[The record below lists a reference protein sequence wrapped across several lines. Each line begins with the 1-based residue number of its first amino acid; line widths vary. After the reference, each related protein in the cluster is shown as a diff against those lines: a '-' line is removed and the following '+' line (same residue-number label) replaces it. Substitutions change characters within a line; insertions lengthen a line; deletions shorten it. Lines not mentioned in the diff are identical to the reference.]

1 MSSPI
6 KILMVLLKNVENLIL
21 WFMDVCMLSHFSCV
35 QSFGTLRTV
44 ACQAPLSMGFSR
56 QESWSGL
63 SCPPPGDLPD
73 PEIELTSAA
82 LAGEFFTT
90 SATWEAHPKFIRNC
104 KTILRKENKV
114 ERLILPNIKTYHKAI
129 VIKAV
134 WCLLALESRNGIH
147 FQQLIFKE
155 LKSLLL
161 KVKEES
167 EKVGLKLSIQKLR
180 QWHPFP
186 LLHGQ

>member
-63 SCPPPGDLPD
+63 SFPAPGDLLD
-73 PEIELTSAA
+73 PGIKPRSPALQADYLPTELQ
-82 LAGEFFTT
+82 GE
-90 SATWEAHPKFIRNC
+90 A
-104 KTILRKENKV
+104 
-114 ERLILPNIKTYHKAI
+114 
-129 VIKAV
+129 
-134 WCLLALESRNGIH
+134 
-147 FQQLIFKE
+147 
-155 LKSLLL
+155 
-161 KVKEES
+161 
-167 EKVGLKLSIQKLR
+167 
-180 QWHPFP
+180 
-186 LLHGQ
+186 